1 MGLFGGLTALTTLY
15 LHDNGMASP
24 PEDLFDGLT
33 TLRTLYLH
41 DNGMAS
47 LNVDLFDTLGD
58 LSTLELSDNSI
69 TSLTAGVFDDLDDS
83 LTRLYLRSNGLTAL
97 PSQHLHRPHRPDW
110 LGPLVQRAHC
120 A

>member
-33 TLRTLYLH
+33 TLRTLYLN

-69 TSLTAGVFDDLDDS
+69 TSLTAGVFEDLDDS
-83 LTRLYLRSNGLTAL
+83 MTKPVPAEQRPHRAAL
-97 PSQHLHRPHRPDW
+97 QHLHRPHRPDW
-110 LGPLVQRAHC
+110 PGPLVQRAHC